1 MPKNKAMTLRF
12 YDNCLQD
19 MRALRKINEY
29 RKYGCNS
36 SRDLIIKA
44 INAYENSDKSF
55 SEQEL
60 IFIAEQIAS
69 RLSVSIPAIGDKAN
83 IQTAAADGANEENLS
98 KALEFMMAMGGE

>member
-44 INAYENSDKSF
+44 IENYD
-55 SEQEL
+55 
-60 IFIAEQIAS
+60 
-69 RLSVSIPAIGDKAN
+69 N
-83 IQTAAADGANEENLS
+83 QTALNEVKTEV
-98 KALEFMMAMGGE
+98 EAMCATHPITR